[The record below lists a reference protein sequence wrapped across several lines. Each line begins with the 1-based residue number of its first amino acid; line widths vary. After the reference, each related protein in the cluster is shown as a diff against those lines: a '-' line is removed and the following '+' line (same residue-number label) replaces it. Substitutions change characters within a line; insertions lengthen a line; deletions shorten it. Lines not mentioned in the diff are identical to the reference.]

1 MKSNEGKYEYY
12 WRNNYEMW
20 SLWVWCGA
28 IAATSMVARHHVE
41 LPAYAFFIT
50 VGIMTV
56 LMAYRMPKAFE
67 VAVIHR
73 ALRGFPLESCT
84 LGELEERVK
93 TSKKKAKKKG
103 SGMDTYWLGKGYM
116 WETTHAQ
123 RVFDIIKTDQ
133 SNVIGK
139 RRLEDMHGKGAPWIH
154 GVEPKEYD
162 LNVPVKFLEGNT
174 LVTGT
179 TGAGKTRL
187 FDLLITQA
195 IMRGDRAVIVFD
207 PKGDRDL
214 CENMR
219 RACKA
224 MNAEDRFAYF
234 HPGFPR
240 QSVRINP
247 LKNFSRGTQPASRVA
262 ALIESE
268 GTDPFKNF
276 GQSAMNHITQGLL
289 LVKEKPS
296 LVLLRRYLEGDAVML
311 TVKAIEGWCST
322 VLGEKY
328 ESVAASYLDGI
339 EPHKTKQLLRQSEQM
354 YIKEVQPIKA
364 NSDLEGLISMANH
377 PGEHFSKMV
386 ASLLPIL
393 DMLTS
398 GEMGPLLS
406 PDVRDTEDDREILDS
421 YSIIRDKRVIWVGLD
436 SLSDEFVASAIGSL
450 LVSDL
455 TSTAGDVYN
464 YEVGTGKEPEPVEVY
479 SDEAGEIFS
488 SRVVQ
493 LLNKGR
499 GSGFRAT
506 LAIQSVADLSA
517 KMGSKDR
524 AMQALGNLNNV
535 ISLRVIDPDTQE
547 YITSKLVKTRIK
559 HVMRTQG
566 TGTNSDDPKYFSG
579 NIGERLM
586 EEEGDL
592 VSPQLLNM
600 LPDLEFFAFLAGGNL
615 IKGRIPILG
624 ELKK

>member
-1 MKSNEGKYEYY
+1 MKSNEGLYEYY
-12 WRNNYEMW
+12 WRPNYEMR
-20 SLWVWCGA
+20 A
-28 IAATSMVARHHVE
+28 IISWAIWMYVAYVVT
-41 LPAYAFFIT
+41 L
-50 VGIMTV
+50 IMD
-56 LMAYRMPKAFE
+56 MPKAPMVITMGIMALFIGARLRKAIQIE
-67 VAVIHR
+67 KIHR
-73 ALRGFPLESCT
+73 SLQGYPLQAET
-84 LGELEERVK
+84 LDELKPRIRDGI
-93 TSKKKAKKKG
+93 KKNQ
-103 SGMDTYWLGKGYM
+103 YWLGRGFI
-116 WETTHAQ
+116 WETRHAQ
-123 RVFDIIKTDQ
+123 RVFDIIKADQ
-133 SNVIGK
+133 SNVVGK
-139 RRLEDMHGKGAPWIH
+139 KTIDQIKNKGAAWIH
-154 GVEPKEYD
+154 GVEPEEHD
-162 LNVPVKFLEGNT
+162 LNVPIKATEGNT
-174 LVTGT
+174 LITGT

-187 FDLLITQA
+187 FDLLATQA
-195 IMRGDRAVIVFD
+195 IMRNDRAVVLFD
-207 PKGDRDL
+207 PKGDKEL

-219 RACKA
+219 RACAA
-224 MNAEDRFAYF
+224 MGQEDRFAYF

-289 LVKEKPS
+289 LMRERPS
-296 LVLLRRYLEGDAVML
+296 LVLLRRYLEGDAIML
-311 TVKAIEGWCST
+311 AVKAIEGWCST
-322 VLGEKY
+322 VLADRY
-328 ESVAASYLDGI
+328 ESVAASYLEGI
-339 EPHKTKQLLRQSEQM
+339 DPKKTKTLLRAAEAM
-354 YIKEVQPIKA
+354 YITEVQPTKS

-406 PDVRDTEDDREILDS
+406 PDVRDTDDEREILDS
-421 YSIIRDKRVIWVGLD
+421 HSMIRDKRVVYIGLD
-436 SLSDEFVASAIGSL
+436 SLSDEMVASAIGSL

-455 TSTAGDVYN
+455 TSSAGDIYN
-464 YEVGTGKEPEPVEVY
+464 YVDDPEPAEIFA
-479 SDEAGEIFS
+479 DEAGELFS

-499 GSGFRAT
+499 GAGFRTT

-517 KMGSKDR
+517 KMGSTDR

-547 YITSKLVKTRIK
+547 YVTSKLVKTRIK

-566 TGTNSDDPKYFSG
+566 TGTNSEDPHYFSG
-579 NIGERLM
+579 NVGERLM

-592 VSPQLLNM
+592 ISPQLLNM
-600 LPDLEFFAFLAGGNL
+600 LPDLEYFAFLAGGNV

-624 ELKK
+624 ELNR